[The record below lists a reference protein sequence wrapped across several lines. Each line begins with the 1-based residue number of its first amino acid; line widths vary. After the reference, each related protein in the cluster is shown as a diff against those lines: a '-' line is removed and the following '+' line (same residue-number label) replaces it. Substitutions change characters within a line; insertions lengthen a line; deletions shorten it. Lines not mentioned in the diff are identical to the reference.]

1 MHRNLI
7 VLRRLLIEQLSERI
21 AFHAGEMEL
30 DSSLLTTPDGL
41 EYYYDPPVDPE
52 YAQRQLAGPAAPLNI
67 EPNTNIQPDT
77 GIEPGIP
84 LPVLDVPKYHSNPSY
99 PKKIYLDFD
108 GHLASGTSWNNR
120 VFTGTYNT
128 GATINAPAF
137 SLDSDL
143 LNFSAAEL
151 SAIQEVWA
159 RVSED
164 YASFQVDVTTEEPPA
179 SLFTAGSQAIRA
191 VITTDFD
198 ATTGQQW
205 YANAGGVA
213 FLNSWTS
220 TNASPCWVFYN
231 RLASFPKYISEAAS
245 HEVGHTFNLSHDG
258 RNSPA
263 ESYYQGHGSGAT
275 AWAPIMGVGYYSNL
289 TQWSKGEYTSANNTQ
304 DDLAIIN
311 SKLAYIPDDH
321 GDTTASATQLNVG
334 TASTLAAS
342 GLITT
347 RTDVD
352 AIRFGTQ
359 AGSITLNVEP
369 FDYSTSKADL
379 DAKITLLDNSGTVVG
394 TVDNVN
400 TINSTLTVN
409 VAKGFYTLLVDG
421 SSRPA
426 VTGDD
431 GYSDYASIGKYSVSG
446 TIVANAAPTVVN
458 DTVSIAPT
466 ASLLIDVLANDSD
479 ANNDSLTILSVGTP
493 SKGTAVIE
501 GGKIRYTAGTSFGQ
515 IAFAYTVVDEL
526 GVSSTGNV
534 NITVSAT
541 ISQRGLVY
549 AGATGSSASTSLA
562 TDKVPLLPG
571 QSSTYAN
578 YTNYSK
584 GLNGVVL
591 DVAGLPAATTDVEM
605 LASLQFAQW
614 DGISAAGFTALSSA
628 AVPTVSVLSGVGAG
642 GSTRVLVTFPDNTV
656 QNTWLRIVVAANAQ
670 TGLSTN
676 DVFYFGNVI
685 GDFNVGNTTSRI
697 RVNAL
702 DSSAV
707 RNNQSPGANS
717 VDVTNFFDV
726 NRDGRVN
733 ALDTSIVRNN
743 QQTSGIVAPI
753 TAPSALGRSA
763 FGRAGSGALVGEGEA
778 SLGAVQMPTDLSS
791 TPSSARDWA
800 NKLETVLGPRWTGE
814 SYDVLYQDQ
823 VHLSKLPGASSE
835 VSARPN
841 EILPETSTKKKRLEL
856 DSRFSQFDHYFAR
869 FEFESGDD
877 FKS

>member
-7 VLRRLLIEQLSERI
+7 ILRRLHIEQLAERI
-21 AFHAGEMEL
+21 AFHAGEMEFANG
-30 DSSLLTTPDGL
+30 LLTTPDGL
-41 EYYYDPPVDPE
+41 AYYYDPPVDSE
-52 YAQRQLAGPAAPLNI
+52 YAQQELAELPPAPPNI
-67 EPNTNIQPDT
+67 DSGT
-77 GIEPGIP
+77 GDSPF
-84 LPVLDVPKYHSNPSY
+84 PVLDVPKYHSNPSY
-99 PKKIYLDFD
+99 SKKIFLDFD

-164 YASFQVDVTTEEPPA
+164 FASFQVDVTTEEPPA

-191 VITTDFD
+191 AITTDFD

-220 TNASPCWVFYN
+220 TNASPCWIFYN

-258 RNSPA
+258 RSSPA
-263 ESYYQGHGSGAT
+263 ESYYTGHGSGAT
-275 AWAPIMGVGYYSNL
+275 AWAPIMGVGYYTNL
-289 TQWSKGEYTSANNTQ
+289 TQWSKGEYTSANNPQ

-321 GDTTASATQLNVG
+321 GDTTATATQLNVG
-334 TASTLAAS
+334 TASTIAAS

-369 FDYSTSKADL
+369 FDFSTSKADL
-379 DAKITLLDNSGTVVG
+379 DAKITLLNNSGTVVA

-400 TINSTLTVN
+400 AINSTLTVN

-426 VTGDD
+426 VIGDD
-431 GYSDYASIGKYSVSG
+431 GYTDYASIGKYSVSG

-458 DTVSIAPT
+458 DTVSVAPT
-466 ASLLIDVLANDSD
+466 ASVLIDVLANDSD
-479 ANNDSLTILSVGTP
+479 ANNDTLTILSVSTP
-493 SKGTAVIE
+493 SAGTAVIE

-515 IAFAYTVVDEL
+515 IVFAYTVVDEL
-526 GVSSTGNV
+526 GLSATGNV
-534 NITVSAT
+534 TVTVSAT

-562 TDKVPLLPG
+562 TDKLPLLPG
-571 QSSTYAN
+571 QLSTFAN

-584 GLNGVVL
+584 GLNGIIV
-591 DVAGLPAATTDVEM
+591 DVAGLPAATIDVEM

-614 DGISAAGFTALSSA
+614 DGISAAGFTPLSSA
-628 AVPTVSVLSGVGAG
+628 AIPTATILSGSGAG
-642 GSTRVLVTFPDNTV
+642 GSTRVRITFPDNTV
-656 QNTWLRIVVAANAQ
+656 QNTWLRIVVVANAQ
-670 TGLSTN
+670 TGLATN

-685 GDFNVGNTTSRI
+685 GDFNVDNTATRI
-697 RVNAL
+697 RVNEL
-702 DSSAV
+702 DTSAV
-707 RNNQSPGANS
+707 RNNQSTVTDS
-717 VDVTNFFDV
+717 VGVTNIFDV

-753 TAPSALGRSA
+753 TAPAALGRS
-763 FGRAGSGALVGEGEA
+763 GSGALGGVGKT
-778 SLGAVQMPTDLSS
+778 SLGAVQMPSDLPS
-791 TPSSARDWA
+791 TLSIARVWA
-800 NKLETVLGPRWTGE
+800 TNLEALIGPRWTGK
-814 SYDVLYQDQ
+814 SYALSYQDE
-823 VHLSKLPGASSE
+823 VHIGERPLASSE
-835 VSARPN
+835 VSIRPHA
-841 EILPETSTKKKRLEL
+841 IISETRSRNKRLEL
-856 DSRFSQFDHYFAR
+856 ETRFRQFDNYFAR
-869 FEFESGDD
+869 FEFELDDD
-877 FKS
+877 FKG

>member
-1 MHRNLI
+1 MLRNLF
-7 VLRRLLIEQLSERI
+7 VPRRLLMEQLSERI
-21 AFHAGEMEL
+21 AFHAEEL
-30 DSSLLTTPDGL
+30 EFDSTLLTTPDGL
-41 EYYYDPPVDPE
+41 AYYYDPPVDSEHAPL
-52 YAQRQLAGPAAPLNI
+52 QLAEPAAPLNSKLGTDI
-67 EPNTNIQPDT
+67 KPGT
-77 GIEPGIP
+77 GIEPSMP
-84 LPVLDVPKYHSNPSY
+84 LPILDVPKYHSNQSY
-99 PKKIYLDFD
+99 TKKIYLDFD

-128 GATINAPAF
+128 GAAINAPAF

-164 YASFQVDVTTEEPPA
+164 FASFQVDVTTEEPPA
-179 SLFTAGSQAIRA
+179 SLFTAGSQAMRA

-258 RNSPA
+258 RITPA
-263 ESYYQGHGSGAT
+263 ESYYRGHGSGAT

-321 GDTTASATQLNVG
+321 GDTSATATQLNIG

-369 FDYSTSKADL
+369 FDYSTSKANL
-379 DAKITLLDNSGTVVG
+379 DAKITLLNNAGTVVA

-400 TINSTLTVN
+400 AINSTLTVS

-431 GYSDYASIGKYSVSG
+431 GFSDYASIGKYAVSG

-458 DTVSIAPT
+458 DTVSVAPS

-493 SKGTAVIE
+493 STGTAVIE
-501 GGKIRYTAGTSFGQ
+501 GGKIRYTAGASFGQ
-515 IAFAYTVVDEL
+515 VVFAYTVVDEL

-534 NITVSAT
+534 NIAVSAT

-549 AGATGSSASTSLA
+549 SGATGSSASTSLA

-578 YTNYSK
+578 YTNYSR

-614 DGISAAGFTALSSA
+614 DGISAAGFTALSSS
-628 AVPTVSVLSGVGAG
+628 AVPTVSVLSGAGAS

-656 QNTWLRIVVAANAQ
+656 QNTWLRIIVTANAQ
-670 TGLSTN
+670 TGLAAN

-685 GDFNVGNTTSRI
+685 GDFNVGNTASRI

-707 RNNQSPGANS
+707 RNNQSPSANS
-717 VDVTNFFDV
+717 VGVTNIFDV

-743 QQTSGIVAPI
+743 QQTSGVVAPI
-753 TAPSALGRSA
+753 TAPSAFGRSGGGA
-763 FGRAGSGALVGEGEA
+763 IGSNTLGGDGEASSGAL
-778 SLGAVQMPTDLSS
+778 QMPSQLPSSWSTARGWATDLV
-791 TPSSARDWA
+791 A
-800 NKLETVLGPRWTGE
+800 
-814 SYDVLYQDQ
+814 
-823 VHLSKLPGASSE
+823 
-835 VSARPN
+835 
-841 EILPETSTKKKRLEL
+841 ETSTKKKRLEL
-856 DSRFSQFDHYFAR
+856 ESRFSSFDNYFAR
-869 FEFESGDD
+869 LEFGLGDNLL
-877 FKS
+877 